1 MGIWSV
7 GSMAQ
12 AKAQGDQEETTQP
25 TRKDGV
31 DNYHQSQSRSSVPLE
46 PKYGGSRKQSR
57 C

>member
-25 TRKDGV
+25 TRKDSG
-31 DNYHQSQSRSSVPLE
+31 DNYCQIQSHSSVFLE
-46 PKYGGSRKQSR
+46 PKYGGSRR
-57 C
+57 EL